1 MIGDRLDTGSF
12 CMTKRIASLSCVAF
26 YLISTLL
33 AGAEQPVP
41 SRQSASSAQH
51 AQDMAE
57 GLKLFK
63 QRVRPLLTKHCL
75 VCHGDSQKLGGFD
88 LSNREALIDSGNLG
102 ENAAS
107 SLLIKLLRHEEEPH
121 MPFKQAK
128 LSDKDID
135 EVSRW
140 IDLGVPYDQ
149 PLVSSTTQDRIETT
163 SLPKSKN
170 RQSSFWSFLPL
181 EQTALPSASDSL
193 WNANPIDQFIHQELT
208 SQSLQPNS
216 IADRATLARR
226 AYLNLLGLPPEP
238 EKIDAF
244 VQDPSPDAYERLID
258 DLLDSSHYG
267 ERWARHW
274 MDIARFAESDGF
286 EQDWHRHAAYHYRDF
301 LIRAFNSDM
310 PYDQFVRWQI
320 AGDELAPENPQA
332 MMATGF
338 LGAGPFPSQIP
349 ETEFET
355 TRYGELDD
363 MVGTMGTATLG
374 LTIGCA
380 RCHDH
385 KYDPIS
391 SQEYYRLVS
400 IFGRTIRTEIDYTPN
415 HEDYLKEKQEWQQQY
430 EALKTLRDNHDKHL
444 AEPFSKWL
452 TRLEKGENDFA
463 TDLSWQVLDI
473 ISHKSEVVRDSVDSA
488 IFEKLEDGS
497 LLATGPNPRFT
508 TYTFTAET
516 LATDITSIR
525 LEALTHPSLFGKGP
539 GRSHSGQFNLNQ
551 VDVEIQPM
559 QVGEVGPFKAELV
572 AGTATGEKTVV
583 TYDETYLVNR
593 IEWLLKPSE
602 TGVDQ
607 AAVFTFDKPIGFEG
621 GTRLIVT
628 MSFRVNTQFTIG
640 RPRLSI
646 SSKSRP
652 EVTVRDGIPQDVV
665 EGLGA
670 LKKEGLNAIS
680 KKQKGALFEWFVRS
694 KKSRQ
699 DHNEKL
705 RLHLNV
711 KPRSPKT
718 RMQVTVEGLPTLPH
732 PAEEQAGFSYPHYY
746 PATYFL
752 NRGDVA
758 QKGDVARPG
767 YVQVLMRSG
776 FDEKR
781 WRIDPPIE
789 HNRSRF
795 DRASLSNW
803 ITDVDNGAG
812 ALLARVIVNRVWHHH
827 FGRGIVATPNDFGMQ
842 GDRPTHPQL
851 LDWLARDLIIHDWR
865 LKRLHKM
872 IMMSRTYQLSNRYD
886 ATNASLDLNN
896 IYRWRWTPRRLE
908 AEAIRDSLLSVS
920 KLLDTT
926 MYGPGSLRTDMR
938 RRSIYFFIKRGM
950 PIPSMMLFDWP
961 EHLVGIGHRPSTTIA
976 PQALMFLNSPQ
987 ARRYAEGLA
996 SRLQDRVGA
1005 EAIHEAYRITY
1016 GRKPTNMEVVEG
1028 EKFINQ
1034 QQQLHKSG
1042 NSSNYI
1048 RSALVD
1054 YCQSLLSLNEFL
1066 YIR

>member
-1 MIGDRLDTGSF
+1 
-12 CMTKRIASLSCVAF
+12 MTSDQSDIDNFRVIKRTTLFCVAF
-26 YLISTLL
+26 YLITTPLTGT
-33 AGAEQPVP
+33 AQQIP
-41 SRQSASSAQH
+41 SRQSASSTQH

-63 QRVRPLLTKHCL
+63 EQVRPLLTKHCL
-75 VCHGDSQKLGGFD
+75 VCHGGTQTLGEFD
-88 LSNREALIDSGNLG
+88 LSNREALIASGNLG
-102 ENAAS
+102 KNAAS
-107 SLLIKLLRHEEEPH
+107 SLLIRLLRHDEEPY

-128 LSDKDID
+128 LSDDAI
-135 EVSRW
+135 EGVARW
-140 IDLGVPYDQ
+140 IDLGGAYDQ
-149 PLVSSTTQDRIETT
+149 PLVGSPTQDRTETA
-163 SLPKSKN
+163 SLPENK
-170 RQSSFWSFLPL
+170 RHQSFWSFLPL
-181 EQTALPSASDSL
+181 EPTALPSASDSL
-193 WNANPIDQFIHQELT
+193 WNSNPIDQFIHQELA
-208 SQSLQPNS
+208 SKGLQPNS

-244 VQDPSPDAYERLID
+244 VQDSSLDAYERLID

-274 MDIARFAESDGF
+274 IDIARFAESDGF
-286 EQDWHRHAAYHYRDF
+286 EQDWHRPAAYHYRDF

-320 AGDELAPENPQA
+320 AGDELAPENPEA

-349 ETEFET
+349 EAEFEI
-355 TRYGELDD
+355 TRYDELDD
-363 MVGTMGTATLG
+363 MIGTMGTATLG

-391 SQEYYRLVS
+391 SQEYYRLAS
-400 IFGRTIRTEIDYTPN
+400 IFGRTIRTAIDYTPN
-415 HEDYLKEKQEWQQQY
+415 HEEYLEAKQTWEQQH
-430 EALKTLRDNHDKHL
+430 EVLKTLRDNHDKRL

-452 TRLEKGENDFA
+452 KLLERGGGNFA
-463 TDLSWQVLDI
+463 TDLPWQVLDI
-473 ISHKSEVVRDSVDSA
+473 ISHESEVVRDSVDSA
-488 IFEKLEDGS
+488 IFERLEDGS
-497 LLATGPNPRFT
+497 LLASGPNPRFG

-516 LATDITSIR
+516 LVTGITSIR

-539 GRSHSGQFNLNQ
+539 GRSHSGQFDLNHI
-551 VDVEIQPM
+551 DVEIQPI
-559 QVGEVGPFKAELV
+559 QVGEVGPFKAEIV

-593 IEWLLKPSE
+593 IEWLLNPSE

-607 AAVFTFDKPIGFEG
+607 AAVFNFDKPIGFEG

-628 MSFRVNTQFTIG
+628 MSFRVNSQFAIG

-652 EVTVRDGIPQDVV
+652 EVTARDGIPQDVV
-665 EGLGA
+665 EGLDA
-670 LKKEGLNAIS
+670 LKEKGLNTIS
-680 KKQKGALFEWFVRS
+680 KRQKRALFEWFARS
-694 KKSRQ
+694 KKSRREH
-699 DHNEKL
+699 DEKL

-718 RMQVTVEGLPTLPH
+718 RIQVTAEGLPALPH
-732 PAEEQAGFSYPHYY
+732 PADEAVIPYPHYY
-746 PATYFL
+746 PETYFL
-752 NRGDVA
+752 NRGDAA

-767 YVQVLMRSG
+767 YIQVLMRNG

-781 WRIDPPIE
+781 WRIDPPIR
-789 HNRSRF
+789 HKHSRF

-851 LDWLARDLIIHDWR
+851 LDWLARDLVVHGWR

-872 IMMSRTYQLSNRYD
+872 IMTSRAYQLSAKYE

-926 MYGPGSLRTDMR
+926 MYGPGSLRADMQ
-938 RRSIYFFIKRGM
+938 RRSVYFFIKRGL

-961 EHLVGIGHRPSTTIA
+961 EHLVGIGRRHSTTIG

-987 ARRYAEGLA
+987 VRRYAEGLT
-996 SRLQDRVGA
+996 SRLQGRVRS
-1005 EAIHEAYRITY
+1005 EVIHEAYRIAY
-1016 GRKPTNMEVVEG
+1016 SREPTNMEVVEG
-1028 EKFINQ
+1028 EKFIRQ
-1034 QQQLHKSG
+1034 QQQLHKAEG
-1042 NSSNYI
+1042 GSNHI